1 MPDFDE
7 IEARFGAKPAKAA
20 GGGIAPGASFDE
32 IEAALGGGA
41 ATATVA
47 SSDASPAIETLDD
60 ALAAGVTSVDFLA
73 GGKVKPADPDTHIIE
88 LANRVRM
95 EREGDPDEGK
105 SERDRLLLGS
115 PQVGP
120 PVPFADADTARGYLA
135 RVAQEA
141 KAKPPE
147 GLSVAEALAVKL
159 AGPSARLLSRVVPG
173 EMDDKMYGMAQAEA
187 QKAIPGVTGK
197 VLGAV
202 GELAPAMAVVG
213 AAAPLVGAPAA
224 LGTYSAVQ
232 APEGERLKAFAT
244 GAALGKAGEWM
255 SGALI
260 RTGALDRLPESVVRL
275 IDQAGSNIL
284 LGAAARGGD
293 FSEAG
298 ADAIVGGIMAAFLKN
313 PALREARGM
322 RGAERALLAEI
333 EAAAKA
339 GEAVMAKFRPQAP
352 PGAVEP
358 MKALPEPSNT
368 PEGPAI
374 PMPERVSY
382 TDAEEI
388 AAIRARLGRMSPQE
402 QEAISAKV
410 DELAALPPEKLRGMA
425 RGEAPEPRPDL
436 RQWPEAGRVA
446 YDEALNIAQA
456 GRGVDDVRRHL
467 YRLPTEELVASGELV
482 GIRAADRRELIYKIA
497 DAAVAEADLP
507 GGPVRSGFSQPAA
520 EAEPPKA
527 ATLAKPAPEAPA
539 PPGAIVEPAPRV
551 PPEAVSAPEAP
562 APRSLM
568 GDPEA
573 GFVGMGGGGAGR
585 GVGGLRDAAAFPFH
599 LAAEQAGPLRRIFGE
614 VAGRVRGQ
622 AGPIG
627 DRLYRFIGHAI
638 SKADTY
644 FGEVRDAYFPAL
656 KATQGGLGGAK
667 SKAERATQEPAAK
680 SGEAA
685 SYRGRELLEGRAT
698 PANDAERAIVEAG
711 QRLLA
716 ATWNA
721 QVRRKFTRTNKE
733 GVEEPMQQL
742 DGPGKVLPY
751 VENDLA
757 AEVWRTGKP
766 HVLWN
771 KMRAGLKALNADATD
786 AQIDAYMER
795 RNLEANDPMPV
806 GAEGH
811 MASEF
816 SRTMRLPS
824 YLNDGGT
831 WVPIEEVRLHQV
843 FKRLVEG
850 GSYRVGAQEV
860 FGRGSQSKVA
870 KAREAFRKAHGNDD
884 DFVMAMRATFGMN
897 PTPGGNLQPRYG
909 TYSKTALDAYRV
921 LADTSR
927 ASSLTASPIYNTPET
942 LSGKAADRYGVGHAL
957 VAHAEAFGDVFTF
970 KFTGKHTKSVQKA
983 IDAGVYHEGIADW
996 TTMPGGT
1003 TIGNAF
1009 RTFGQIVR
1017 NYLSMPVNKMQSKA
1031 AAILS
1036 VEEPARFFN
1045 GLDPESVK
1053 AEQMATRLK
1062 AYAGVEPEEFRALL
1076 RGDLPPERVVSMLKT
1091 IMDLGPKLATGDSL
1105 HPAQKSVFEQH
1116 EWTKTLTRFV
1126 TWASNHAR
1134 VNSSRITTL
1143 ASEYSSALAGKGLT
1157 PQQRATRGTAVA
1169 MEMGRF
1175 LLINAFAGASV
1186 DLLTTLTLGDEKSWR
1201 KTWERFKQ
1209 NPASFLAEGAFWNML
1224 AGPYAS
1230 LARGMI
1236 HGRINMRSIFPVAVV
1251 EQAVDVVGGMV
1262 KSAVQGRAGPAVE
1275 AVGEVAPLLNVFGDT
1290 KDKKPRGM
1298 GINARPR

>member
-7 IEARFGAKPAKAA
+7 IEARFGAKPVKAA

-41 ATATVA
+41 ATATAAPPGNSSPIPTPPLPGTTPVTREMLLSTEGEGVRALMATTPEQRLVA
-47 SSDASPAIETLDD
+47 
-60 ALAAGVTSVDFLA
+60 
-73 GGKVKPADPDTHIIE
+73 

-95 EREGDPDEGK
+95 EREADPDK
-105 SERDRLLLGS
+105 ADRDRLLLGT

-120 PVPFADADTARGYLA
+120 PVPFTDVGSAHGYLT
-135 RVAQEA
+135 RVAQE
-141 KAKPPE
+141 
-147 GLSVAEALAVKL
+147 SAESPKMGVGTALATKVL
-159 AGPSARLLSRVVPG
+159 GPTAHFIDRIVPFVPSR
-173 EMDDKMYGMAQAEA
+173 MDDKMYEYGQSEA
-187 QKAIPGVTGK
+187 KRAIPGITGK
-197 VLGAV
+197 VLGSV
-202 GELAPAMAVVG
+202 GELAPAIAVVG
-213 AAAPLVGAPAA
+213 AAAPFIGGAAA

-255 SGALI
+255 SKAI
-260 RTGALDRLPESVVRL
+260 INARALDFLPERVVHAL
-275 IDQAGSNIL
+275 DQYGSNIL

-298 ADAIVGGIMAAFLKN
+298 ADAIVSTFIAAFTKN

-333 EAAAKA
+333 KAAAKA
-339 GEAVMAKFRPQAP
+339 GEAVMAKFRPQAEYTQLP
-352 PGAVEP
+352 R
-358 MKALPEPSNT
+358 ALPEPSNT

-425 RGEAPEPRPDL
+425 KP
-436 RQWPEAGRVA
+436 
-446 YDEALNIAQA
+446 
-456 GRGVDDVRRHL
+456 
-467 YRLPTEELVASGELV
+467 
-482 GIRAADRRELIYKIA
+482 
-497 DAAVAEADLP
+497 VAEVD
-507 GGPVRSGFSQPAA
+507 
-520 EAEPPKA
+520 PPKA

-539 PPGAIVEPAPRV
+539 PPGAIMEPAPRV

-585 GVGGLRDAAAFPFH
+585 GMGGLRDAAAFPFH

-721 QVRRKFTRTNKE
+721 QVRRKFTRTNKD
-733 GVEEPMQQL
+733 GVEEPMRQL

-921 LADTSR
+921 LADTKR
-927 ASSLTASPIYNTPET
+927 ASALTASPVYNTPET

-1045 GLDPESVK
+1045 GLNPESVK

-1076 RGDLPPERVVSMLKT
+1076 RGDLPPERVASMLKT

-1116 EWTKTLTRFV
+1116 EWTKTLTQFV

-1134 VNSSRITTL
+1134 VTSSRIATL
-1143 ASEYSSALAGKGLT
+1143 AGEYSSALAGKGLT

-1186 DLLTTLTLGDEKSWR
+1186 DLLTTFTLGDDKSWR

-1209 NPASFLAEGAFWNML
+1209 DPASFLAEGAFWNML

-1236 HGRINMRSIFPVAVV
+1236 HGRISMRSIFPVAVV
-1251 EQAVDVVGGMV
+1251 EQAVDVIVGMV
-1262 KSAVQGRAGPAVE
+1262 KGAIQGRAGPAVE
-1275 AVGEVAPLLNVFGDT
+1275 AAGEVAPLLNVFGDT